1 MVKDILGNVTEKSVV
16 EFLEKL
22 DKKGKIGPNP
32 ISGVEFSGSSIIDE
46 LDCDP
51 SIAMN
56 LFSQPTEFMYDEM
69 DQVFVEVLNPN
80 TNIIEKLY
88 LFSDNKLPGFELMCE
103 EIVNCLPEVT
113 FDLECGGYASRQSEA
128 ASLYKIA
135 VVNKLQE
142 DQYSDEIDK
151 ILLEYDFSRMSS
163 KYGVFE
169 FTQLLQKVQ
178 EESDSISRIVLMC
191 CTAKLVSERVKKDT
205 SYKGILKEADAE
217 KLKLLAEKDAS
228 INYKFNKLYEKAS
241 TAKEKIEIGELLA
254 VERQEMLNQ
263 SFVTPEIVL
272 LFSIYNL
279 NQNAVPG
286 RSKRKIRNSASEY
299 VSELMTE
306 GKIKDEISALEFKKK
321 LISRA
326 QKQFLSRMKTI
337 RYKLWSDKKF
347 DNILPKF

>member
-1 MVKDILGNVTEKSVV
+1 MVKDILGNVTEKSVI

-22 DKKGKIGPNP
+22 DKKTKIGPNP
-32 ISGVEFSGSSIIDE
+32 ISGVEYSGSSIIDE
-46 LDCDP
+46 LDCDS
-51 SIAMN
+51 SIAMK
-56 LFSQPTEFMYDEM
+56 LFTQPTEFKYDEM
-69 DQVFVEVLNPN
+69 DQVFVEVLNPE
-80 TNIIEKLY
+80 TNITEKLY
-88 LFSDNKLPGFELMCE
+88 LYSDNKLPKFENMCE
-103 EIVNCLPEVT
+103 EVVNCLPDIT

-128 ASLYKIA
+128 SSLYKIA

-151 ILLEYDFSRMSS
+151 ILLEYDFSRMCS
-163 KYGVFE
+163 KSGSFL

-191 CTAKLVSERVKKDT
+191 CTAKLVSERIKKDT

-217 KLKLLAEKDAS
+217 KLKFLAEKDAI
-228 INYKFNKLYEKAS
+228 INYKFNKLYEKAT

-254 VERQEMLNQ
+254 KERKELLNQ
-263 SFVTPEIVL
+263 DFVTSEVVL

-286 RSKRKIRNSASEY
+286 RAKRKIRNAASEY
-299 VSELMTE
+299 VSTLLSE
-306 GKIKDEISALEFKKK
+306 GKIKDEINALEFKKK

-347 DNILPKF
+347 DNLIPKF